1 MPPRGVVETQPPE
14 VVETPPQ
21 NETKVIDT
29 KLIETK
35 IGCGALRRVAPLN
48 AVGHLQVVAR
58 ERA

>member
-1 MPPRGVVETQPPE
+1 MPPPGVVETQPPE

-21 NETKVIDT
+21 NETKV
-29 KLIETK
+29 IETK

-48 AVGHLQVVAR
+48 AVGHLQVVER